1 MKTAKAHRKFAIYSG
16 FLDTILEGE
25 DEIQDGE
32 TRSEVLKRILKEL
45 EETAAELK
53 KDAESMRGEIIHETI
68 QGARDSFPP
77 IGGGIP
83 PVIDLQDEKISIAIE
98 NAQSIEQL
106 GLLKSELKEKHLP
119 LYKQRLKQLQ
129 AK

>member
-53 KDAESMRGEIIHETI
+53 KDAESMRGEIIQETI
-68 QGARDSFPP
+68 QGARDNFPP
-77 IGGGIP
+77 IGPGMP
-83 PVIDLQDEKISIAIE
+83 HVINIQDEKISIAIE